1 MNTSI
6 VKKKR
11 KSKKYIFTLH
21 KNINT
26 EKVDQKYGIT
36 IVSNISVV
44 DDNLPENST
53 KLTEL
58 PELNNDASLD
68 VISFLDETKRIYQC
82 NISMIDFKNGQNVK
96 YLKYNCF
103 WCRNKFDSSPIGCP
117 IQYISKKAIKNYYS
131 EVSKDNYII
140 KENITKQRCELL
152 NSESNFVFLPVKS
165 SHNSSID
172 INQNEYYETDGIFC
186 SFNCCKAFIKDN
198 KHNKLYEFSDLL
210 LAKLY
215 QDMFN
220 INNIVINPSPH
231 WRLLQEYGGHLTI
244 AQFRDNFNKT
254 KFDTHGFIRNTDVFK
269 PIASLYEEKLNF

>member
-1 MNTSI
+1 MNTTT

-11 KSKKYIFTLH
+11 KSKKYIFSLH

-36 IVSNISVV
+36 IVSNISIV
-44 DDNLPENST
+44 DDKLPENST

-58 PELNNDASLD
+58 PELNNDTSTD

-96 YLKYNCF
+96 HLKYNCF

-117 IQYISKKAIKNYYS
+117 IQYISKKAVKNYYS

-140 KENITKQRCELL
+140 KENITKRRSELL
-152 NSESNFVFLPVKS
+152 NTESNFVFLPFKS

-220 INNIVINPSPH
+220 VNNIIINPSPH

-244 AQFRDNFNKT
+244 TQFRDNFNKT
-254 KFDTHGFIRNTDVFK
+254 KFDSHGFIRNTDIFK
-269 PIASLYEEKLNF
+269 PIATLYEEKLNF

>member
-1 MNTSI
+1 MNTTT

-11 KSKKYIFTLH
+11 KSKKYIFSLH

-36 IVSNISVV
+36 IVSNISIV
-44 DDNLPENST
+44 DDKLPENST

-58 PELNNDASLD
+58 PELNNDTSTD

-96 YLKYNCF
+96 NLKYNCF

-117 IQYISKKAIKNYYS
+117 IQYISKKAVKNYYS

-140 KENITKQRCELL
+140 KENITKRRSELL
-152 NSESNFVFLPVKS
+152 NTESNFVFLPFKS

-220 INNIVINPSPH
+220 VNNIIINPSPH
-231 WRLLQEYGGHLTI
+231 WRLLQEYGGYLTI
-244 AQFRDNFNKT
+244 TQFRDNFNKT
-254 KFDTHGFIRNTDVFK
+254 KFDSHGFIRNTDIFK
-269 PIASLYEEKLNF
+269 PIATLYEEKLNF